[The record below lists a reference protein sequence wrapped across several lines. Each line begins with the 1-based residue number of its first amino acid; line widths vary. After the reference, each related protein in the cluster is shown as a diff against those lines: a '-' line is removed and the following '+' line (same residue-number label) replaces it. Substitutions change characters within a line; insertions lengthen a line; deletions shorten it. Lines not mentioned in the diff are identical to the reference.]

1 MSKELQHKIEL
12 YDLKRQLNA
21 PHFKYLNEIQSQFVA
36 DFSIDT
42 IKELNIDDY
51 VIGKGSP
58 NSFCYRLEQGL
69 SVIGDMRA
77 GTSTKFVVYFGKK
90 GIEGNRKYRY
100 TNRLGKPIDELD
112 ALSKVKTEIVT
123 LITAGKNKDIDSIN
137 RNRLSTLFKFKILGS
152 YYPDQYLNLYSHRH
166 LNYFIGELGLNP
178 ESKTVLGKQDT
189 LLAFKNENTLS
200 KNWSNYEF
208 NSFLYSQIGYPPSND
223 EEEVEKDV
231 LPPIDKIKPE
241 IVTLAISDH
250 IDTGTKDTKGK
261 AKPDYKEQ
269 QERNNKLGSR
279 GENIVF
285 NWEKSFFK
293 RQKYSLGQLEHSSK
307 LDDRL
312 GYDIKSLDENGVLKY
327 IEVKATRRTKGNAN
341 FIITDNER
349 LKAEKLDN
357 YYIYVVFEAHTTRP
371 KIWQIKEPFKGL
383 QEKFKLSPIN
393 YRVEI
398 NVKE

>member
-1 MSKELQHKIEL
+1 MTKELQHKIEL
-12 YDLKRQLNA
+12 FDLKRQLEA
-21 PHFKYLNEIQSQFVA
+21 SHFQYLNEIQSQFVA

-42 IKELNIDDY
+42 IQDLTLDDY
-51 VIGKGSP
+51 IIGKQSTT
-58 NSFCYRLEQGL
+58 SFCYRLERKLG
-69 SVIGDMRA
+69 VIGDMR
-77 GTSTKFVVYFGKK
+77 GSTSSIFVVYYSKK
-90 GIEGNRKYRY
+90 RARY
-100 TNRLGKPIDELD
+100 QYTKKLGTPSDEQD
-112 ALSKVKTEIVT
+112 ALSKVKAEIVR
-123 LITAGKNKDIDSIN
+123 LIEAGHDDDRETIN
-137 RNRLSTLFKFKILGS
+137 NNRLADLFKYKILGS
-152 YYPDQYLNLYSHRH
+152 YYPDHYLNLYSHRH

-189 LLAFKNENTLS
+189 LLAFKNENPIS
-200 KNWSNYEF
+200 ENWSNYEF
-208 NSFLYSQIGYPPSND
+208 NSFLYSQIGYPPFND

-231 LPPIDKIKPE
+231 LPPIDQIKPE

-250 IDTGTKDTKGK
+250 VDTGTKDARGK

-293 RQKYSLGQLEHSSK
+293 NKKYSLGQLEHSSK

-349 LKAEKLDN
+349 SKAEKLDN
-357 YYIYVVFEAHTTRP
+357 YYIYVVFEAHTTKP

-383 QEKFKLSPIN
+383 HEKFKLSPIN

>member
-1 MSKELQHKIEL
+1 MTKELQHKIEL
-12 YDLKRQLNA
+12 FDLKRQLDA
-21 PHFKYLNEIQSQFVA
+21 SHFEYLHEIQSQFVA
-36 DFSIDT
+36 DFSLDT
-42 IKELNIDDY
+42 IKGLTIDDY

-77 GTSTKFVVYFGKK
+77 GTSTKFVVYYGKK
-90 GIEGNRKYRY
+90 GTEEDRKYRY
-100 TNRLGKPIDELD
+100 TNRLGKPIDEFD
-112 ALSKVKTEIVT
+112 ALGKVKSEIVT
-123 LITAGKNKDIDSIN
+123 LITAGKERDVNSIN
-137 RNRLSTLFKFKILGS
+137 SNRLSTLFKFKILGS
-152 YYPDQYLNLYSHRH
+152 YYPDHYLNLYSHRH

-189 LLAFKNENTLS
+189 LLAFKNQNTLS

-223 EEEVEKDV
+223 EEEAEKDV
-231 LPPIDKIKPE
+231 FPPIEKIKPE

-250 IDTGTKDTKGK
+250 IGTDTKGVRGK

-269 QERNNKLGSR
+269 QERNNRLGSR
-279 GENIVF
+279 GENIVY
-285 NWEKSFFK
+285 NWEQSFFK
-293 RQKYSLGQLEHSSK
+293 NQKYSFAQLEHSSK
-307 LDDRL
+307 TDDRL
-312 GYDIKSLDENGVLKY
+312 GYDIKSLDENGEVKY
-327 IEVKATRRTKGNAN
+327 IEVKATRRKKGNTN

-357 YYIYVVFEAHTTRP
+357 YYIYVVFEAHTARP

-398 NVKE
+398 TVKE